1 MMRAFPVP
9 QAPSVGPPG
18 LPPVSVCLQCL
29 SFAFSLSL
37 LMFLVSL
44 FRLFCFF
51 CTRVRVHSKLF
62 LGGLLFHFLG
72 LAPPPLSLPACKSAY
87 SLACSLAYSLTYCHV
102 FSPLSFFSFFPS
114 DLVWHDLLHFVFP
127 LCMRSSRCRLQ
138 LVQCIYLAHKTCFT
152 CIFLFEG
159 YDALSYDVYC
169 FVLLFFLRYSS
180 APELLEPVLCPRTG
194 FLAMSY
200 RCNVRTLTCDL

>member
-1 MMRAFPVP
+1 M
-9 QAPSVGPPG
+9 
-18 LPPVSVCLQCL
+18 
-29 SFAFSLSL
+29 
-37 LMFLVSL
+37 
-44 FRLFCFF
+44 
-51 CTRVRVHSKLF
+51 
-62 LGGLLFHFLG
+62 
-72 LAPPPLSLPACKSAY
+72 APPPLSLPACKSAY

-200 RCNVRTLTCDL
+200 RCNVRTLTCDLWPRLRSSWAIISTYLVWSCFRVSLLRWGYFAFEAQRERVNMERI